1 MAILTTSYTVSSVI
15 FVNYT
20 VSGKKVTPCVLF
32 YNSGTGSRIL
42 TIFCANNAASNSK
55 QTAKFQ
61 YNLSTTATVIVVLVL
76 ALKK

>member
-1 MAILTTSYTVSSVI
+1 MGRNRRTMHKTYKTKLITTENMQRYTQSDKTY
-15 FVNYT
+15 YT

-42 TIFCANNAASNSK
+42 TKFCANNTASNSK

-61 YNLSTTATVIVVLVL
+61 
-76 ALKK
+76 